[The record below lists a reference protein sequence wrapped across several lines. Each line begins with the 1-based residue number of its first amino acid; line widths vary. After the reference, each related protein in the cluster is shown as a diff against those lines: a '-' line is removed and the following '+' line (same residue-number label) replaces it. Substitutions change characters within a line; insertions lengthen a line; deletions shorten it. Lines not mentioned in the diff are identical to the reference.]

1 MIHSPC
7 TPLCITDPLP
17 PVDTA
22 VFARRA
28 SALLSACAGGSLQD
42 RSWRALRALDVEVDH
57 SAYTPSEP
65 GTLVVAN
72 HISWLDIPVL
82 LALDSAVFLAKREV
96 ARWPFVG
103 GLAKR
108 SGALFI
114 DRHSYRGL
122 PRTVADLAR
131 TLRSGRSVVVFPE
144 ATTCCGVHSVPF
156 RRAAFQAA
164 LDAGAPI
171 QPVRISY
178 WQGEV
183 PSTVPAFV
191 GDDTVLASVR
201 RVLRARE
208 LSVRVSSSP
217 VLEPLGDRRRLAAL
231 AQRPCLIS

>member
-1 MIHSPC
+1 M
-7 TPLCITDPLP
+7 
-17 PVDTA
+17 
-22 VFARRA
+22 
-28 SALLSACAGGSLQD
+28 
-42 RSWRALRALDVEVDH
+42 RALDVDVEH

-72 HISWLDIPVL
+72 HISWLDIPVM

-103 GLAKR
+103 GLAMR
-108 SGALFI
+108 SGTLFI

-122 PRTVADLAR
+122 PRTVAELAR

-144 ATTCCGVHSVPF
+144 ATTCCGVHSAPF

-178 WQGEV
+178 HQGDA
-183 PSTVPAFV
+183 PSTVPAFL
-191 GDDTVLASVR
+191 GDDTLLTSVR

-208 LSVRVSSSP
+208 LRVRVSSSP
-217 VLEPLGDRRRLAAL
+217 LLEPFGDRRRLAAL
-231 AQRPCLIS
+231 AQHPCLIS